1 MFNFLDTFFQKV
13 KSAISITGTVLST
26 IGIITS
32 TGPFSLFVSSTFL
45 ATSLFMGYDVTAISA
60 KLNKQVKL
68 LEVQN
73 KRLVGQIDE
82 LNDITIQ
89 SENNLNI
96 LQGENDELK
105 QTKDELTNQIGK
117 LHEMHVES
125 KKLIKNLVLAGDQF
139 NKFGEEFGS
148 MSNEMDETQD
158 ELNETQGELNETQ
171 EKLDKTNELLK
182 ALTARLE
189 GSNK

>member
-1 MFNFLDTFFQKV
+1 MFSFLDTFFQKV
-13 KSAISITGTVLST
+13 KSAIAITGTVLST

-45 ATSLFMGYDVTAISA
+45 ATSIFMGFDVTSISA
-60 KLNKQVKL
+60 KLNKQVTL
-68 LEVQN
+68 LNEQN
-73 KRLVGQIDE
+73 KRLIGQIDE
-82 LNDITIQ
+82 LNDITQQ
-89 SENNLNI
+89 SEENLNV
-96 LQGENDELK
+96 LQNENDELK

-139 NKFGEEFGS
+139 NKFGEEFGT

-158 ELNETQGELNETQ
+158 ELDETQ
-171 EKLDKTNELLK
+171 EKLDKTNELLR

-189 GSNK
+189 KQ